1 MNAAISDCS
10 HTVTRGRAGQKGWW
24 CEDCGVKVLAV
35 HDRPC
40 GECRHHLRIG
50 PEGFGGSSICRRH
63 MMSIVPDMF
72 VAYHLVEGP
81 GRSGLCFE
89 EG

>member
-1 MNAAISDCS
+1 MAECP
-10 HTVTRGRAGQKGWW
+10 HTITRGRQDSPGSW
-24 CEDCGVKVLAV
+24 CENCGAQIYAV

-40 GECRHHLRIG
+40 SECRHHKRIG

-63 MMSIVPDMF
+63 LMAVTPTMNVTYAIV
-72 VAYHLVEGP
+72 P

-89 EG
+89 QAL